1 MKVKSYRIEDI
12 LVIEPQE
19 KFLTGDDIK
28 ELEDKFAEA
37 YAAGNYRVIMDFSR
51 TELIYSAFISVLLE
65 YSQKLRQKGGRIKL
79 ANPGLEVKKIVEV
92 THLGQIFEIYSN
104 LEEALDSFRKER
116 YSNVSTV
123 LQRRSS
129 MSEGL
134 LDAYI
139 RKGCQPVSP
148 LADMVDLLKIKDGLF
163 I

>member
-1 MKVKSYRIEDI
+1 MKVKSYKIEDI

-37 YAAGNYRVIMDFSR
+37 YSAGVYEIIMDFSR

-92 THLGQIFEIYSN
+92 THLDQIFEIYSN

-116 YSNVSTV
+116 
-123 LQRRSS
+123 
-129 MSEGL
+129 
-134 LDAYI
+134 
-139 RKGCQPVSP
+139 
-148 LADMVDLLKIKDGLF
+148 
-163 I
+163 

>member
-92 THLGQIFEIYSN
+92 THLGQIFEIYPN
-104 LEEALDSFRKER
+104 LEKAVESFNKE
-116 YSNVSTV
+116 N
-123 LQRRSS
+123 
-129 MSEGL
+129 
-134 LDAYI
+134 
-139 RKGCQPVSP
+139 
-148 LADMVDLLKIKDGLF
+148 
-163 I
+163 